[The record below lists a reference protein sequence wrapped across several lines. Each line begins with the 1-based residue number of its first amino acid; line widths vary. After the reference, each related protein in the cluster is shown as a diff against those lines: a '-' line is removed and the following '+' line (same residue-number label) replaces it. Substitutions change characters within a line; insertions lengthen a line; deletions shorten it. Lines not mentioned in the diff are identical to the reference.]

1 MPAHSGVEVSGTID
15 TPDADWMRQALRLA
29 EQAARRGEVPVGA
42 VLVRRGGSGDEL
54 IGRGGNAVIGAAD
67 PTAHAE
73 INALRDAAARLGNYR
88 LPDTTLYVTLEPCL
102 MCAGALVHAR
112 VKRLVFGARE
122 PRTGAVFSHARALES
137 PAHNHRIDVSEGV
150 LAQECAALMQRFFR
164 ERRRGRDGAAA
175 HGRNPELTITVREQE
190 V

>member
-1 MPAHSGVEVSGTID
+1 
-15 TPDADWMRQALRLA
+15 MRQALALA
-29 EQAARRGEVPVGA
+29 EHAARRGEVPVGA
-42 VLVRRGGSGDEL
+42 VLVRDGGSGAAVV
-54 IGRGGNAVIGAAD
+54 GQGSNRVIGSSD

-122 PRTGAVFSHARALES
+122 PRTGVVVSHARALEN
-137 PAHNHRIDVSEGV
+137 PAHNHRVEVSEGV
-150 LAQECAALMQRFFR
+150 LAEECASLMQRFFR
-164 ERRRGRDGAAA
+164 ERR
-175 HGRNPELTITVREQE
+175 
-190 V
+190 

>member
-1 MPAHSGVEVSGTID
+1 MSGTID
-15 TPDADWMRQALRLA
+15 APDADWMRQALALA
-29 EQAARRGEVPVGA
+29 EHAARRGEVPVGA
-42 VLVRRGGSGDEL
+42 VLVRDDGSGDAVV
-54 IGRGGNAVIGAAD
+54 GQGSNRVIGSSD

-122 PRTGAVFSHARALES
+122 PRTGVVISHGRALES
-137 PAHNHRIDVSEGV
+137 PAHNHRVDVREGV
-150 LAQECAALMQRFFR
+150 LAEECASLMQRFFR
-164 ERRRGRDGAAA
+164 ERR
-175 HGRNPELTITVREQE
+175 
-190 V
+190 

>member
-1 MPAHSGVEVSGTID
+1 MEVSGTID
-15 TPDADWMRQALRLA
+15 ALDADWMSEALELA
-29 EQAARRGEVPVGA
+29 EQAARCGEVPVGA
-42 VLVRRGGSGDEL
+42 VLVQGDGNGGAL
-54 IGRGGNAVIGAAD
+54 VGRGGNRVIGSAD

-122 PRTGAVFSHARALES
+122 PRTGAVVSQGRALES
-137 PAHNHRIDVSEGV
+137 PAHNHRVEVCEGV
-150 LAQECAALMQRFFR
+150 LAEQCAALMQRFFR
-164 ERRRGRDGAAA
+164 ERR
-175 HGRNPELTITVREQE
+175 
-190 V
+190 